1 MENNNLIAVNEKS
14 LNRIIDKHGYNGYA
28 IVSAY
33 RNDKTPAEN
42 RENHLALIDDVNKAG
57 FAYMKMFGGFIEDI
71 NTDNP
76 IEVKEPVLF
85 ITNFKRGS
93 VKPLENTDELKK
105 LAMDL
110 CVKYNQDSILFKDI
124 DSEPKYIDKE
134 GNVDFEFSGNLS
146 TNNTSEPYFT
156 SINKNN
162 NGRLTYKECYIV
174 KAPNTFSQ
182 RHISFLKGEIIITER
197 FLNS

>member
-1 MENNNLIAVNEKS
+1 MENNNLIAINEKS

-33 RNDKTPAEN
+33 RHDKTPAEN
-42 RENHLALIDDVNKAG
+42 RKNHLALIDDVNKAG

-71 NTDNP
+71 DTDNP
-76 IEVKEPVLF
+76 VEVKEPVLF

-124 DSEPKYIDKE
+124 DSEPMYIDKE
-134 GNVDFEFSGNLS
+134 GNVDFQFSGNLS

-162 NGRLTYKECYIV
+162 NGRFTFKECYIV
-174 KAPNTFSQ
+174 KAPNTFSK